1 MAMIMTLII
10 ILALVVHT
18 CNAFSPSV
26 IRKPPP
32 PLRANYPEDDSVV
45 EERKGMRTWN
55 PFALA
60 VLKLKLT
67 EPAWTSS
74 LNYQKSA
81 GAYLCANCGTPLFS
95 SSGKFDSGT
104 GWPSFW
110 KTIESNHVT
119 LEREWDGRMECHCAN
134 CGGHLGH
141 VFTDGPTRGS
151 LDAKELDSV
160 PDSDPKIGYKG
171 NIDEESNRYTRM
183 PRFCINGVAMQFEGE
198 KR

>member
-1 MAMIMTLII
+1 MITTLI

-18 CNAFSPSV
+18 CDAFSSSLD
-26 IRKPPP
+26 RKLP
-32 PLRANYPEDDSVV
+32 PLSLRATEDDSIV

-60 VLKLKLT
+60 VLKLKFT

-81 GAYLCANCGTPLFS
+81 GTYLCANCGTPLFS

-110 KTIESNHVT
+110 KTFESNRVS
-119 LEREWDGRMECHCAN
+119 LEREWDGRMECQCAN

-151 LDAKELDSV
+151 LDAKELDTV
-160 PDSDPKIGYKG
+160 PETDPKIDYKG
-171 NIDEESNRYTRM
+171 KNGNGNDDVSKYTRM
-183 PRFCINGVAMQFEGE
+183 PRFCINGIAMQFEEE